1 MAVTEKRIGNIEKK
15 MVLHDEQIARVFSD
29 ITDIRDSQ
37 HQMILKNE
45 KLFAQFRGIL
55 IGGVVIFIALQV
67 GLLEAFKIV
76 M

>member
-37 HQMILKNE
+37 HDMVLRHGKW
-45 KLFAQFRGIL
+45 FAQFKGIL

>member
-45 KLFAQFRGIL
+45 KLFSL
-55 IGGVVIFIALQV
+55 IGEKFGWK
-67 GLLEAFKIV
+67 E
-76 M
+76 

>member
-15 MVLHDEQIARVFSD
+15 MVLHEEQIARAFSD
-29 ITDIRDSQ
+29 LTDIRDSQ
-37 HQMILKNE
+37 HDMLKM
-45 KLFAQFRGIL
+45 FAQFKGIL

>member
-1 MAVTEKRIGNIEKK
+1 MAVTEKRINLIEKK

-29 ITDIRDSQ
+29 VTDIRDSQ
-37 HQMILKNE
+37 NAMLLKHG
-45 KLFAQFRGIL
+45 KMFAQFKGIL